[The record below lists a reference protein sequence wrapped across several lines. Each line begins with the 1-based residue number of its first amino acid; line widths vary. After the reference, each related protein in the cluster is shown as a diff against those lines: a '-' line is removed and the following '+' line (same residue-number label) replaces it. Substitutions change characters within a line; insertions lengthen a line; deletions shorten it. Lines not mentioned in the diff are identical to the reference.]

1 MKIADLELFA
11 VPPRWLFLKITTD
24 AGLSG
29 WGEPIVE
36 GRAET
41 VRAAVEELR
50 GVLVGQDPRRVEDLF
65 QVMYRGGFYRG
76 GPVLTSALSG
86 VEQALWDIKGQ
97 ALGVPVYELLGGAVR
112 DRVRV
117 YAHIGGATPDELA
130 AAGREKVALGYT
142 ALKIGVLGRADYA
155 ESHAVVDHAVAMLGT
170 LRGAVGGGVRIGVD
184 FHGRV
189 HRPLAKVLAR
199 ALEEFHPMF
208 YEELVLP
215 EHNDALRDVASQC
228 SVPLATGERIFTRWG
243 FRDVLA
249 SGIFDII
256 QPDVSHCGGI
266 FELRKIAAMAEAYD
280 VAVAP
285 HCPLGPLTL
294 AASLQVDFCTPNAI
308 IQEQVLDVHLYGQ
321 GQERVVSDYV
331 SAGQPVFKDGFLER
345 SDQPGLGLTIDED
358 AVREAA
364 KTGHRW
370 RNPVQRGEDGS
381 FQEW

>member
-1 MKIADLELFA
+1 
-11 VPPRWLFLKITTD
+11 
-24 AGLSG
+24 
-29 WGEPIVE
+29 
-36 GRAET
+36 
-41 VRAAVEELR
+41 
-50 GVLVGQDPRRVEDLF
+50 
-65 QVMYRGGFYRG
+65 
-76 GPVLTSALSG
+76 
-86 VEQALWDIKGQ
+86 
-97 ALGVPVYELLGGAVR
+97 
-112 DRVRV
+112 
-117 YAHIGGATPDELA
+117 
-130 AAGREKVALGYT
+130 
-142 ALKIGVLGRADYA
+142 
-155 ESHAVVDHAVAMLGT
+155 
-170 LRGAVGGGVRIGVD
+170 
-184 FHGRV
+184 
-189 HRPLAKVLAR
+189 
-199 ALEEFHPMF
+199 MF